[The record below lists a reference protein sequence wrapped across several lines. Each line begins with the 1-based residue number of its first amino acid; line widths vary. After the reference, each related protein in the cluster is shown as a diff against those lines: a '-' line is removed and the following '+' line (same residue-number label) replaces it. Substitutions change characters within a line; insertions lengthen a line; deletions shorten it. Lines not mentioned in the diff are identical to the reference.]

1 MKKNTKKWLIFSGLK
16 VLELLG
22 VGIYIFFMW
31 LNTLW
36 IRNLENGFSY
46 SREKIGMGFG
56 TWFLSFFITIVEI
69 LVTLGVVYLI
79 CEWIKKNIEIAE
91 DIVDSQSKRKR

>member
-36 IRNLENGFSY
+36 IRGLEHGYNLPPD
-46 SREKIGMGFG
+46 KVGMGFNAWLFALIITFFQG
-56 TWFLSFFITIVEI
+56 LMTWGL
-69 LVTLGVVYLI
+69 VYLVYR
-79 CEWIKKNIEIAE
+79 WIEKNIEIADVLSE
-91 DIVDSQSKRKR
+91 SKRKR